1 MRHLRSGSK
10 LKRDAGSRKAL
21 LKGLVT
27 SVIEHERVVTTV
39 PKAKAVKPLVDK
51 MITLAKRDTLHTRRQ
66 AAAFLETPAAVK
78 KLFDKLGTRFGQRN
92 GGYTRVVRLGWRKGD
107 GAEQAMLELVGSE
120 LVKRAAERAKRKE
133 ERLQAIK
140 QGKHEGEGEEPT
152 AE

>member
-1 MRHLRSGSK
+1 MRHNRGGYK
-10 LKRDAGSRKAL
+10 LKRDVGARKAL

-27 SVIEHERVVTTV
+27 SVIENERVVTTV
-39 PKAKAVKPLVDK
+39 PKAKAVKPLVEK
-51 MITLAKRDTLHTRRQ
+51 MITLAKRDTLHSRRQ

-120 LVKRAAERAKRKE
+120 LVKRAADRAKRRE
-133 ERLQAIK
+133 ERMKAMQ
-140 QGKHEGEGEEPT
+140 QGKEEGEGTEE
-152 AE
+152 

>member
-1 MRHLRSGSK
+1 MRHKRSGYK

-39 PKAKAVKPLVDK
+39 PKAKAAKPLVEK
-51 MITLAKRDTLHTRRQ
+51 MITLAKRDTLHSRRQ
-66 AAAFLETPAAVK
+66 AAAFLETPAAVQ
-78 KLFDKLGTRFGQRN
+78 KLFDKLGTRFGQRA

-120 LVKRAAERAKRKE
+120 LVKRAAERAKRRE
-133 ERLQAIK
+133 ERLKAMQE
-140 QGKHEGEGEEPT
+140 GKEGEDANEE
-152 AE
+152 